1 MNKRKRERVWEISL
15 AASYRKFSK
24 AISRRP
30 HTSQSYKRVLLKC
43 QNMNFDRART
53 NEATTK
59 KQSDGA
65 RASYFRTGSSEKR
78 RHCARART
86 LWTFCQGDL
95 GHPSS
100 SPPRDS
106 VPPLRGGRL
115 SRERDIVIFFSFLF
129 VTNRLGRDMRCRRE
143 RLFIITMLY
152 LFHPPT
158 DLPISQKY
166 ARAKISYK

>member
-1 MNKRKRERVWEISL
+1 MNKRKRERAREISL
-15 AASYRKFSK
+15 PTSYRKFSK

-30 HTSQSYKRVLLKC
+30 SQSYKRVLLKMSKYEFRTS
-43 QNMNFDRART
+43 QNKRSSNK
-53 NEATTK
+53 NI
-59 KQSDGA
+59 SDGA

-115 SRERDIVIFFSFLF
+115 SRERERYCYFFFFSF
-129 VTNRLGRDMRCRRE
+129 C
-143 RLFIITMLY
+143 Y
-152 LFHPPT
+152 
-158 DLPISQKY
+158 
-166 ARAKISYK
+166 